1 MCLRLVGSWVGSAGA
16 AKNPIIDPISATRE
30 RSRDGKSKSGYVSK
44 KAETEDRTVMFVDE
58 SGFYQLPAAVRT
70 WAPRGGTPVLRAPL
84 DYEHLSVISGITPAG
99 KLYMRVFE
107 QSISGEEVVGFL
119 RHALREIS
127 GKLTIV
133 WDGLPAHRG
142 QTVKGFLAGGASRRL
157 HLERLPSYA
166 PDLNPDEGV
175 WNWLKN
181 VEMKNLCCRSIDR
194 LKTELRRAKERL
206 RHKVEVI
213 KSFFRE
219 VGLV

>member
-1 MCLRLVGSWVGSAGA
+1 
-16 AKNPIIDPISATRE
+16 
-30 RSRDGKSKSGYVSK
+30 
-44 KAETEDRTVMFVDE
+44 MFVDE
-58 SGFYQLPAAVRT
+58 AGFYQLPAAIRT
-70 WAPRGGTPVLRAPL
+70 YAPRGQTPVLRAPL
-84 DYEHLSVISGITPAG
+84 NYDNLSVISGITRAG

-107 QSISGEEVVGFL
+107 QSITGEKVVGFL
-119 RHALREIS
+119 RHVLREIS

-142 QTVKGFLAGGASRRL
+142 QTVKEFLAEGASRRL
-157 HLERLPSYA
+157 HLERLPGYA

-181 VEMKNLCCRSIDR
+181 VEMKNLCCRGIDH
-194 LKTELRRAKERL
+194 LKTELRKAKERL
-206 RHKVEVI
+206 RHKTQII

>member
-1 MCLRLVGSWVGSAGA
+1 
-16 AKNPIIDPISATRE
+16 
-30 RSRDGKSKSGYVSK
+30 
-44 KAETEDRTVMFVDE
+44 MFVDE
-58 SGFYQLPAAVRT
+58 AGFYQLPAAVRT
-70 WAPRGGTPVLRAPL
+70 YAPRGETPVLEAPL
-84 DYEHLSVISGITPAG
+84 DYEHLSAISGVTQAG

-107 QSISGEEVVGFL
+107 QSIGGVEVVKFL
-119 RHALREIS
+119 RHVLREVS

-133 WDGLPAHRG
+133 WDGLPAHWG
-142 QTVKGFLAGGASRRL
+142 SKVQTFLSEGAARRL
-157 HLERLPSYA
+157 HLEQLPSYA

-175 WNWLKN
+175 WNYLKY

-206 RHKVEVI
+206 RHKVEII

>member
-1 MCLRLVGSWVGSAGA
+1 MRRPS
-16 AKNPIIDPISATRE
+16 
-30 RSRDGKSKSGYVSK
+30 RSGKRRSGLKLK
-44 KAETEDRTVMFVDE
+44 KAEAEDRTVMFVDE
-58 SGFYQLPAAVRT
+58 AGFYQLPAAVRT
-70 WAPRGGTPVLRAPL
+70 YAPRGETPELRAPL
-84 DYEHLSVISGITPAG
+84 NYDNLSTISGITRAG

-107 QSISGEEVVGFL
+107 QSIDGEKVVRFL
-119 RHALREIS
+119 RHVLREVS

-142 QTVKGFLAGGASRRL
+142 QTVKEFLAKGAFQRL
-157 HLERLPSYA
+157 HLERLPGYA

-175 WNWLKN
+175 WNYLKN
-181 VEMKNLCCRSIDR
+181 VELKNLCCRGIDH

-206 RHKVEVI
+206 RHKVEII